1 MNGAAWRVG
10 ALALAG
16 IVLLGL
22 AVAAV
27 GGQWFSP
34 RDRAVMHFE
43 RSVYGL
49 NVGAPV
55 VLRGVR
61 VGQVTAV
68 GLAPAGAGGLAMP
81 VTAEFDR
88 ALLRDVLGADA
99 PASGAALPLLIQR
112 GLVARLA
119 TQSLLTG
126 LLYVDLDLQPGRSM
140 AAAPAA
146 PAAPAAAAAA
156 AAPAAAGAAL
166 PAIPTEATRLQT
178 LQAQLEG
185 LDLAQ
190 IGRDLAV
197 VAASAR
203 QLLAG
208 PEAQLLLRR
217 SADAAGQLQQ
227 LAQALQQQ
235 LPPLARS
242 AEATLADT
250 RRHLATLAP
259 AVAQAT
265 GQVGTAAQQ
274 VAAAASQ
281 AQALAQAGL
290 PMVAEVQRASLA
302 LGQAAG
308 ALREAAADDSALR
321 LNADRALQDV
331 AGAARALRELG
342 ELLQRQPDA
351 LLRGRAVAP

>member
-1 MNGAAWRVG
+1 MSGMAWRVG

-22 AVAAV
+22 AIAAV

-34 RDRAVMHFE
+34 RERALMRFE

-61 VGQVTAV
+61 IGQVTAV
-68 GLAPAGAGGLAMP
+68 GLAPAGPTGLAMP

-88 ALLRDVLGADA
+88 ALLRDLLGADA
-99 PASGAALPLLIQR
+99 PADGPALPLLVGR

-126 LLYVDLDLQPGRSM
+126 LLYVDLDLVPGRTHQPV
-140 AAAPAA
+140 AAAT
-146 PAAPAAAAAA
+146 
-156 AAPAAAGAAL
+156 AGLA
-166 PAIPTEATRLQT
+166 AIPTEATRLQT
-178 LQAQLEG
+178 LQSQLEG

-190 IGRDLAV
+190 LGQDLAA
-197 VAASAR
+197 VAGAAR

-208 PEAQLLLRR
+208 PEAAQLLQR
-217 SADAAGQLQQ
+217 SAAAAGQLQQ
-227 LAQALQQQ
+227 LAQALSRD

-242 AEATLADT
+242 AEATLADA
-250 RRHLATLAP
+250 RRGVATLAQ
-259 AVAQAT
+259 AGGQVA
-265 GQVGTAAQQ
+265 GQVGLAAQQ
-274 VAAAASQ
+274 VGAAASQ
-281 AQALAQAGL
+281 ARALAEAGAPALAAVQQA
-290 PMVAEVQRASLA
+290 AQA

-308 ALREAAADDSALR
+308 SLREAAAEDSNLR
-321 LNADRALQDV
+321 LHADRALQDV
-331 AGAARALRELG
+331 ARAARALRELG
-342 ELLQRQPDA
+342 ELLERQPDA
-351 LLRGRAVAP
+351 LLRGRATAP

>member
-1 MNGAAWRVG
+1 MRSAAFRVG

-22 AVAAV
+22 AIAAV
-27 GGQWFSP
+27 GGQWFSA
-34 RDRAVMHFE
+34 RDRAVMRFE

-68 GLAPAGAGGLAMP
+68 GLAPAGPGGLAMP

-88 ALLRDVLGADA
+88 AMLRDLLGADA
-99 PASGAALPLLIQR
+99 PGSGPALPVLIAR

-126 LLYVDLDLQPGRSM
+126 LLYVDLDLVPGR
-140 AAAPAA
+140 APA
-146 PAAPAAAAAA
+146 PAV
-156 AAPAAAGAAL
+156 AGPL

-178 LQAQLEG
+178 LQSQLER

-190 IGRDLAV
+190 IGEDLAA
-197 VAASAR
+197 VAGSAR
-203 QLLAG
+203 LLLAG
-208 PEAQLLLRR
+208 PEAQQLLQR
-217 SADAAGQLQQ
+217 SAAAAGQLQQ
-227 LAQALQQQ
+227 LAATLQQQ

-242 AEATLADT
+242 AETTLAET
-250 RRHLATLAP
+250 RRGMAALA
-259 AVAQAT
+259 QT
-265 GQVGTAAQQ
+265 GAQVGTAAQQ
-274 VAAAASQ
+274 VGAAASQ
-281 AQALAQAGL
+281 AQASAQALAQAGTPAL
-290 PMVAEVQRASLA
+290 AEVQRAALA

-308 ALREAAADDSALR
+308 TLREAAADDSALR

-331 AGAARALRELG
+331 ARAARALRELG
-342 ELLQRQPDA
+342 ELLERQPDA
-351 LLRGRAVAP
+351 LLRGRATAP